1 MEFSCQSLDLCV
13 KSGEQ
18 TEGSFCIYADGQD
31 IEGNIYSSDTR
42 MQSLLE
48 HINGKEIEVP
58 YCFNGT
64 NLEAGNQVK
73 GEFTVI
79 CNQGEYVLPYH
90 VTVQKPVLNTS
101 MGIIKNLFHFT
112 NLAKTD
118 WNEAVELFY
127 SEDFESIFKQS
138 DKSEFAV
145 YKGLSRWK
153 GNQENVEEFLIAM
166 NKKPPI
172 TYELDIE
179 GFMLDD
185 IIDTTEREIVIT
197 RSGWGYTDLE
207 VHTTGDFIKVS
218 ADRIY
223 GDDFVNDICHFVFT
237 VDATRLHGGMNIGS
251 IYIGNTFQSFEIP
264 VTVMIDTKDAQSGAR
279 RIMMKARLDLM
290 NAYIEMKCWSV
301 TRELWIQ
308 KSEAAIDSMME
319 LDEDNL
325 EARLYRAQMLIER
338 ERFNEAKWYLDLMTQ
353 QIYEKDTDIV
363 TKCYYLYLTT
373 LFNRDDGYIQ
383 GVEDEIEVAYA
394 NSQGEWRLAWLIMNM
409 DEEYSRNS
417 ESKWHFLEEQ
427 FKLGCTSPEMF
438 MEAVLILQD
447 KPSYL
452 LKLEEFEQSV
462 LWHAVKYNMIKQEL
476 VEQIQYLTARVE
488 KFSPLLFRVLT
499 SIYNTNK
506 SPQTIAAI
514 CSLLIIG
521 DKRGKEYFEWYA
533 KGVDK
538 EVRVTKLYEY
548 YMMSIDP
555 VAVNNETPEIPRMV
569 LMYFAYQ
576 STLDYERNAY
586 LYAYI
591 IRNKD
596 KYPDL
601 EKSYRIAIER
611 FVVDQIK
618 LGHTNENLAYL
629 YQNIVAPQM
638 LRDDTVYAF
647 TPLLFM
653 HKITVD
659 NADINSVV
667 VLYEKMNGESI
678 YPVEN
683 GECMIPIYGN
693 EYSLF
698 LQDAQGNRYVR
709 RIPFKNKQLMT
720 PDRLIQY
727 LGAYMEG
734 RLSFDIYLCE
744 ADKNCIAITADN
756 VARFKSLTESEQVSE
771 SFKKEI
777 RTKLLH
783 FYYDNDRI
791 GELDLF
797 LEETESETMDSEER
811 AEFIKFLIS
820 RGMFDKAY
828 NWMKEF
834 GLSRVSLKSVARL
847 VSRRIVTNQFT
858 KEDFLINVSYYI
870 YKSMRY
876 DENILKYL
884 MMYYEGKTTEL
895 RNMWRSAVELELPV
909 DGITERMLRQMQ
921 FTHVIVPEKNHM
933 LLQYINQ
940 PEYDTEL
947 AESLFIEA
955 VYDYFVE
962 NAITEKEIF
971 YTIYEK
977 YRQTGK
983 VSRIQKLALLKFW
996 AENSDELQNVSAETI
1011 SIFAEEFLNEDI
1023 IFPFYQQLSDV
1034 VPLLHYF
1041 KNRSFIEYKAEPGS
1055 RVQIHYIYDEES
1067 TFVKTEVSS
1076 DDDTFDEEQYITE
1089 DMKDMFEGI
1098 FVKDFELLHGE
1109 AVQYYITEY
1118 TNDEEYVTESNTL
1131 FGEEGQPQEGRFGM
1145 LNDIML
1151 SVEMNDEQAMNE
1163 LTEEYLRQDFL
1174 TRELFYVV

>member
-1 MEFSCQSLDLCV
+1 MEFSCQSVDLCV
-13 KSGEQ
+13 KSGEL

-42 MQSLLE
+42 MRCLLE

-58 YCFNGT
+58 YCFDGT
-64 NLEAGNQVK
+64 KLEAGNQVK

-90 VTVQKPVLNTS
+90 VTVQKTVLQTS

-112 NLAKTD
+112 NLAKAD

-138 DKSEFAV
+138 DKSELAV
-145 YKGLSRWK
+145 YRGLSRWK

-166 NKKPPI
+166 NKKPPV

-179 GFMLDD
+179 GFMLDNIVD
-185 IIDTTEREIVIT
+185 STERELTIT
-197 RSGWGYTDLE
+197 RSGWGYTNLE
-207 VHTTGDFIKVS
+207 VRTDCDFIQLP
-218 ADRIY
+218 AERI
-223 GDDFVNDICHFVFT
+223 GSEDFVNNICHFAFT
-237 VDATRLHGGMNIGS
+237 VDATRLHGGMNIGN
-251 IYIGNTFQSFEIP
+251 IYIGNTCQSFDIP
-264 VTVMIDTKDAQSGAR
+264 VTVMIDTSDSQSKAR
-279 RIMMKARLDLM
+279 RIVMKARLDLM
-290 NAYIEMKCWSV
+290 KAYIEMKCFSV
-301 TRELWIQ
+301 TKELWIR
-308 KSEAAIDSMME
+308 KSEAAIDSMLE

-325 EARLYRAQMLIER
+325 EARLYKTQMLIER
-338 ERFNEAKWYLDLMTQ
+338 ERFNEAKWYLELMDQ
-353 QIYEKDTDIV
+353 QIFEKETDKV

-373 LFNRDDGYIQ
+373 LFNRDEGYIQ
-383 GVEDEIEVAYA
+383 GVEDEIETSYA
-394 NSQGEWRLAWLIMNM
+394 NSQGDWRLAWIIMNM
-409 DEEYSRNS
+409 DEDYIRNP
-417 ESKWHFLEEQ
+417 ENRWHFLEEQ
-427 FKLGCTSPEMF
+427 FKLGCTSPALLI
-438 MEAVLILQD
+438 EAVHILHD

-462 LWHAVKYNMIKQEL
+462 LWHAVKYNMVKQDL
-476 VEQIQYLTARVE
+476 VEQIQYLAARVD

-499 SIYNTNK
+499 AIYNNNK

-514 CSLLIIG
+514 CNLLIIG
-521 DKRGKEYFEWYA
+521 DKHGKEYFEWYA
-533 KGVDK
+533 KGVEK

-548 YMMSIDP
+548 YMMSIEP
-555 VAVNNETPEIPRMV
+555 AAVNNETPEIPRMV

-576 STLDYERNAY
+576 SMLDYERNAY

-591 IRNKD
+591 VRNKE

-629 YQNIVAPQM
+629 YQNIIAPQM

-653 HKITVD
+653 HKITVE
-659 NADINSVV
+659 NKDINSVV
-667 VLYEKMNGESI
+667 VLYDKMNGESI

-683 GECMIPIYGN
+683 GESMIPIYGN

-698 LQDAQGNRYVR
+698 LQDTHGNRYVK
-709 RIPFKNKQLMT
+709 RIPHVNKQLMT
-720 PDRLIQY
+720 PDRLLQY
-727 LGAYMEG
+727 LGGYMEG

-744 ADKNCIAITADN
+744 ADKDCVAITADN
-756 VARFKSLTESEQVSE
+756 VARFKSLTESEQVSD

-791 GELDLF
+791 GELDIF

-811 AEFIKFLIS
+811 AEFIRFLIS

-834 GLSRVSLKSVARL
+834 GLSGVSLKSVARL

-870 YKSMRY
+870 YKNMRY

-884 MMYYEGKTTEL
+884 MMYYEGKITEL
-895 RNMWRSAVELELPV
+895 RNIWKAAVELELPV
-909 DGITERMLRQMQ
+909 DAIMERMLRQMQ
-921 FTHVIVPEKNHM
+921 LTHAIVPEKNDI
-933 LLQYINQ
+933 LLQYVEQ

-947 AESLFIEA
+947 ARNLFVEA

-962 NAITEKEIF
+962 NAITCKEIF
-971 YTIYEK
+971 HKIYEK

-983 VSRIQKLALLKFW
+983 ILRIQKLALLKFW
-996 AENSDELQNVSAETI
+996 SENEDELQDIPEETVSF
-1011 SIFAEEFLNEDI
+1011 FAEEFLNEDI
-1023 IFPFYQQLSDV
+1023 IFPFYRKLSDV

-1041 KNRSFIEYKAEPGS
+1041 KNRSFVEYKADTKS
-1055 RVQIHYIYDEES
+1055 RVQIHYIYDES
-1067 TFVKTEVSS
+1067 TLAKEGDFS
-1076 DDDTFDEEQYITE
+1076 DDNIDEEQYITE

-1109 AVQYYITEY
+1109 SVQYYITEY
-1118 TNDEEYVTESNTL
+1118 INGEEHVTESNTL
-1131 FGEEGQPQEGRFGM
+1131 SGDEQQAQEYRFGM

-1151 SVEMNDEQAMNE
+1151 SVEINDEQAMNE